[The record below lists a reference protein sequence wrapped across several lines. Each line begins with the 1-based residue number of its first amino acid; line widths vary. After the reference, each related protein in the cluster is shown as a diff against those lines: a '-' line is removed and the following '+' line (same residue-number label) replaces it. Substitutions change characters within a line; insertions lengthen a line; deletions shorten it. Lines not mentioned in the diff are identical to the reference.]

1 MHKIEKLLTEIR
13 ACTIC
18 RQFLPNYPKPIIR
31 ASKNSKI
38 LIIGQAP
45 GQKVQDSGIPWD
57 DASGKAL
64 REWLN
69 VNSEQFYDTNLFAIM
84 PMGFCFPGTGKSGD
98 IPPRKECAPAWH
110 QKVLQQVPNIQLTL
124 LIGKYAQDYYLG
136 KSVKEN
142 LTDIVKNYAIYLPK
156 YIPLPH
162 PSPRNNIW
170 LKKNEWFKGEVI
182 PILQSKVISILQKNL

>member
-1 MHKIEKLLTEIR
+1 MKKLLTEIR

-18 RQFLPNYPKPIIR
+18 KQFLPNHPKPIIR
-31 ASKNSKI
+31 ASIKSKI

-64 REWLN
+64 REWLG
-69 VNSEQFYDTNLFAIM
+69 VSSEQFYDTNLFAIM
-84 PMGFCFPGTGKSGD
+84 PMGMCFPGTRKSGD

-110 QKVLQQVPNIQLTL
+110 QKVLNLMPNIQLTL

-136 KSVKEN
+136 KRVKEN
-142 LTDIVKNYAIYLPK
+142 LTDTVKNYATYLPT

-182 PILQSKVISILQKNL
+182 PTLQSKVISILQNKRK